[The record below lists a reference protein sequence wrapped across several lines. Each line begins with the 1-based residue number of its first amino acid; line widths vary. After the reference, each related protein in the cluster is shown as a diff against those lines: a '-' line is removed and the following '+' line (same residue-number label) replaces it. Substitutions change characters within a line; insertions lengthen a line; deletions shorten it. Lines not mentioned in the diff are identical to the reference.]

1 MRKWMCL
8 PLTFSSKLDWRS
20 YIIYIAKTP
29 SKKIQALIRSMKFLS
44 HEIALYLYKSTIGS
58 CMEYYCHVWVGAP
71 SCLYR
76 YYFGRCS
83 SELGQLVALP
93 YSQGRCTRYSYRLRD
108 FLSPILD
115 FTRMSMSAV
124 FFLAQLDPGI
134 LCL

>member
-1 MRKWMCL
+1 
-8 PLTFSSKLDWRS
+8 
-20 YIIYIAKTP
+20 
-29 SKKIQALIRSMKFLS
+29 
-44 HEIALYLYKSTIGS
+44 
-58 CMEYYCHVWVGAP
+58 MEYYCHVWVGAP

-83 SELGQLVALP
+83 CELGQLVALP
-93 YSQGRCTRYSYRLRD
+93 YSQERCTRYSYRLRD